1 MYPFWLT
8 LISVGIRKVAVDV
21 NQLLN
26 RSRTSFVTQMMKT
39 HWQMKMTI
47 LTSTWQPEVPQAK
60 VHHSSSWST
69 PPAGDGR
76 KEDENR
82 TGRVVSTDSEVL
94 PQQQQSRSQA
104 IDSTQEPI
112 RLYLLPV
119 IGVLL
124 AHTKFTA
131 QETRLETLH
140 WLLWLHKRLPKR
152 VCLFVTLSTCLSAS
166 LSLCLSICLSVC
178 FSLCLSV
185 SSLCVWVT
193 CWFNSAN
200 VMLCTVLLK
209 SGVRFCMCTFY
220 CVYEAIPTIRVWQG
234 YE

>member
-1 MYPFWLT
+1 
-8 LISVGIRKVAVDV
+8 
-21 NQLLN
+21 
-26 RSRTSFVTQMMKT
+26 MMKT
-39 HWQMKMTI
+39 RWQMKMTS
-47 LTSTWQPEVPQAK
+47 LTSTWQPEVPQEK
-60 VHHSSSWST
+60 VHHNSPWPT
-69 PPAGDGR
+69 PSPAGDGG

-82 TGRVVSTDSEVL
+82 AGREMSTDSEVL

-166 LSLCLSICLSVC
+166 LSLCLSIYLSVCLSVC
-178 FSLCLSV
+178 FSSCLSHCLSV
-185 SSLCVWVT
+185 SSLCIWVT

-200 VMLCTVLLK
+200 V
-209 SGVRFCMCTFY
+209 
-220 CVYEAIPTIRVWQG
+220 CVMHCAT
-234 YE
+234 